1 MDKLERIYRRT
12 EAGQRALESEDP
24 AISAEHRRILGL
36 LDGEMHWDEMRKVLR
51 RHADI
56 QRLGELELD
65 GLICHELA
73 PAGSDLDFTGSFA
86 FG

>member
-12 EAGQRALESEDP
+12 EAGQRAWESEDP
-24 AISAEHRRILGL
+24 AISREHRRILGL
-36 LDGEMHWDEMRKVLR
+36 LEDEMRWDEMRKVLR

-56 QRLGELELD
+56 LRLEELEID
-65 GLICHELA
+65 GLVCHEVA
-73 PAGSDLDFTGSFA
+73 PAGADLEVTGSFA